1 MKYLYQIT
9 LLIALLSIKVLQAVP
24 VAGGVAGTLTVKN
37 SIIYNDTAFSQIAS
51 TVTLSNSAIRGTTAP
66 PGTGNMLLTNYSGFA
81 DPLVSTANTISY
93 YLSPTSTFRNNG
105 INISG
110 IISNDLNGNDRTY
123 DGTIDIGPVEYSQV
137 YKNGSGTWNTAAGW
151 NTGRI
156 PTIDDAV
163 TIRSA
168 ATVNSTNAVCKSII
182 AIEANATLTIS
193 PAAQLIVST
202 SISNTNSDRL
212 ILKSSDT
219 QPNGTLI
226 FHNTSNNPNATVE
239 MYSMAFKSTI
249 ADANGYFYN
258 WQYFGIPVNGITASP
273 TFDGSYVRKW
283 VESGTSIATHWV
295 SVNNSFQLQPGIGYE
310 LTQNVST
317 GKTIV
322 FQGQLINSNVTLQNL
337 PFTVS
342 SPPALF
348 PGQSILSNPFT
359 AAIDVTKINFGSDIQ
374 QAVWLYTTGSYGDWG
389 NVHTTSGTPSPGQYT
404 VVVTG
409 PSGLGMTSQ
418 IPSMQGMLVQFK
430 PSITNSTTNSTVTIP
445 YNAVIMNVETQR
457 VKAAIDSSASGKVG
471 TRIDVT
477 STNSADKMWL
487 FTEPSCT
494 HGFDN
499 GWDGVKLM
507 GNALTPQIFSIEP
520 DGNYQVDAVDDINNI
535 QLGFQAGADTEYTLT
550 FTHQNLRSKYSGIFL
565 RDLMENKMVDIT
577 ENGSTYSFVA
587 ESTPTAL
594 KRFMIVTQPIDT
606 NAMNTSQLNIFFAGK
621 TVFVQNKSNLNGEIM
636 LYDLMGHALKK
647 SSFGSFGFY
656 EFQVG
661 TLSGS
666 YIVNAYTANEKLSK
680 KIIVGN

>member
-1 MKYLYQIT
+1 MKYLNYNLLFIT
-9 LLIALLSIKVLQAVP
+9 LLSVKVLQAVP
-24 VAGGVAGTLTVKN
+24 VAGGIAGTLTVKN
-37 SIIYNDTAFSQIAS
+37 SIIYNDTTFLQTAS
-51 TVTLSNSAIRGTTAP
+51 TVTLSNSAIRGTTVP
-66 PGTGNMLLTNYSGFA
+66 PGTGNMLLTGYSGFA
-81 DPLVSTANTISY
+81 DPLASPANTISY

-110 IISNDLNGNDRTY
+110 VTPNDLNGNDRTY
-123 DGTIDIGPVEYSQV
+123 DGIIDIGPVEYSQI

-156 PTIDDAV
+156 PTTDDVV

-168 ATVNSTNAVCKSII
+168 TNVNSTNAVCKSII
-182 AIEANATLTIS
+182 AIDENATLTIS
-193 PAAQLIVST
+193 PAAQLVVST
-202 SISNTNSDRL
+202 SINNPYSDRL
-212 ILKSSDT
+212 IVKSSVT

-226 FHNTSNNPNATVE
+226 FHNTTNNPYATVE
-239 MYSMAFKSTI
+239 MYSMANKSSK
-249 ADANGYFYN
+249 ADANGYFYK
-258 WQYFGIPVNGITASP
+258 WQYFGIPVNGVTASP

-283 VESGTSIATHWV
+283 VESGTSVATHWV

-322 FQGQLINSNVTLQNL
+322 FQGQLVNSNVTLQNL
-337 PFTVS
+337 PYTKS
-342 SPPALF
+342 SLY

-374 QAVWLYTTGSYGDWG
+374 QAVWLYTTGSFGDWG
-389 NVHTTSGTPSPGQYT
+389 NVHTTSGAPSPGQYT

-445 YNAVIMNVETQR
+445 YSAVIMNVETQR
-457 VKAAIDSSASGKVG
+457 VKAAIDSSTSDKVG

-477 STNSADKMWL
+477 STNSSDKMWL

-499 GWDGVKLM
+499 GWDGVKMM
-507 GNALTPQIFSIEP
+507 GNALTPQIFAIEP
-520 DGNYQVDAVDDINNI
+520 DGNYQIDAVDDINNI
-535 QLGFQAGADTEYTLT
+535 QLGFQAGTDTEYTLT
-550 FTHQNLRSKYSGIFL
+550 FTHQNLLNKYSGIFL
-565 RDLMENKMVDIT
+565 RDEVENKMVDIT

-594 KRFMIVTQPIDT
+594 KRFMIVTQPNET
-606 NAMNTSQLNIFFAGK
+606 NTINSSQLNIFFAGK

-636 LYDLMGHALKK
+636 LYDLMGHTLKK
-647 SSFGSFGFY
+647 SSFGSLGFY

-666 YIVNAYTANEKLSK
+666 YIVNAYTANERLSK